1 MPGPGGGS
9 RGGGFR
15 GGGGSSGGFRGGS
28 SGGFRPTGS
37 GGFRTGGFGYRPWG
51 FMPFPWGFG
60 YRRGIG
66 CSTIPIL
73 AVFVIFM
80 LIWLF
85 APSSETYNEDITSGG
100 KTYVYSEEEFQEFAD
115 EEYSRFFDD
124 SSCYEGNI
132 LLVVLTNDEADDYFA
147 LAWVGDQIDP
157 AVREMFGGYT
167 QLGQEMNRF
176 VNGTYYAYSLDADLA
191 AVVEAMSG
199 HVSAATMG
207 MEISDAQGG
216 FRNYTDLSMNE
227 DTVEAALT
235 EFREE
240 TGIPMAI
247 VVESIEE
254 VFPRKMAFGSIFG
267 AGTLPVV
274 LILVVVVVALAV
286 RKKKS
291 TQG

>member
-28 SGGFRPTGS
+28 TGGFRPTGS
-37 GGFRTGGFGYRPWG
+37 GGFRTGGFGYRPRG
-51 FMPFPWGFG
+51 FIPMGFG

-66 CSTIPIL
+66 CGTIPIL
-73 AVFVIFM
+73 AIFVIFM

-85 APSSETYNEDITSGG
+85 APSSGSYNEDITSGG

-115 EEYSRFFDD
+115 SEYSDIFGD

-132 LLVVLTNDEADDYFA
+132 ILAVLTNDEADDYFA
-147 LAWVGDQIDP
+147 IAWVGDQIDP

-167 QLGQEMNRF
+167 QLGDEMNRYI
-176 VNGTYYAYSLDADLA
+176 NGTYYAYSLDSDLA
-191 AVVEAMSG
+191 AVVEAMTD
-199 HVSAATMG
+199 HVAPATMG
-207 MEISDAQGG
+207 IEISDSQGE
-216 FRNYTDLSMNE
+216 FRNYSDLDLSDE
-227 DTVEAALT
+227 TVETALA

-247 VVESIEE
+247 VVESLEK

-267 AGTLPVV
+267 GGALPIV
-274 LILVVVVVALAV
+274 LIAVVVVLALAV
-286 RKKKS
+286 KKGKK
-291 TQG
+291 TEQ